1 MSLFFTLT
9 QHAKRWISQSCS
21 HCLPSTCLLCG
32 GDAVNVL
39 CNACKLAYFSQTI
52 RRCPCCARPYQHA
65 IASTSPVPCCG
76 ICLKN
81 PPGFDATFV
90 VCDYIPPIDQLIL
103 ALKFGRRL
111 SIASAI
117 AELMVQATISTD
129 ELVDAAH
136 LPDLLISVP
145 LSQQRLSERGF
156 NQSLEIAKPL
166 AQALLHPS
174 QRRHNLHKAF
184 TLNAG
189 YTDKIAGQ
197 HIGVVDDVITT
208 GATLHE
214 IAVYLKRQGAAKI
227 TNLVFARTP
236 PH

>member
-1 MSLFFTLT
+1 
-9 QHAKRWISQSCS
+9 
-21 HCLPSTCLLCG
+21 
-32 GDAVNVL
+32 
-39 CNACKLAYFSQTI
+39 
-52 RRCPCCARPYQHA
+52 
-65 IASTSPVPCCG
+65 
-76 ICLKN
+76 
-81 PPGFDATFV
+81 

-166 AQALLHPS
+166 AKALSIPLYPHLLYRNRHTQAQALLHPS